1 MALIAFI
8 LLSALQAF
16 FFWRIFEKA
25 GYQGAWGLT
34 SLIPFAAPFV
44 LGFLAYADWPS
55 LGGPSRGGPRSGTF
69 D

>member
-1 MALIAFI
+1 MGLTFFI
-8 LLSALQAF
+8 ILTAVQAF

-25 GYQGAWGLT
+25 GYQGAWGLV
-34 SLIPFAAPFV
+34 SLIPFANIFV

-55 LGGPSRGGPRSGTF
+55 QGGPRPGTF